1 MTSDRVIKEAPVPVR
16 GWHCEGD
23 VSWAKPLRR
32 VEDGWSTD
40 ETDAE
45 GEVQWAIGNES
56 AVAFLM
62 SDNSKVIVRGKK

>member
-1 MTSDRVIKEAPVPVR
+1 MTNERVIKEAPVPVR

-23 VSWAKPLRR
+23 VCAKLLRR
-32 VEDGWSTD
+32 VGAGWSTD

-62 SDNSKVIVRGKK
+62 SDNSKVIVRAKK